1 MKTLSPAAVWSV
13 SGATAAACLLGL
25 MPLSGDPGCESR
37 AGAAS
42 LIFGWGTGSALF
54 RLIGKT
60 GALPLVVPAPGNT
73 GVKLAGYE
81 AA

>member
-1 MKTLSPAAVWSV
+1 M
-13 SGATAAACLLGL
+13 AAAYLLGL

-60 GALPLVVPAPGNT
+60 GTLVVPTPGNT
-73 GVKLAGYE
+73 GVKLVGYE